1 MLDAA
6 CPMIISSKVVQP
18 TSWRIFSAVGKYDPM
33 MPRMG
38 LRETIVGTP
47 YLEPTNPVEESIRLP
62 IREPASEMRS
72 ASRSPSPGTR
82 SDPATRTRRPTPRLD
97 QSTKKS
103 IPLRI
108 LCSAGTGSTPHSGGA
123 LILSF
128 TGILTMT

>member
-1 MLDAA
+1 
-6 CPMIISSKVVQP
+6 MIISSKVVQP

-47 YLEPTNPVEESIRLP
+47 YLEPTSPVEESIRLP

-97 QSTKKS
+97 QRTKN
-103 IPLRI
+103 
-108 LCSAGTGSTPHSGGA
+108 
-123 LILSF
+123 LS
-128 TGILTMT
+128 L